1 MEEKHK
7 VTSAEASALL
17 RQQLGVWPLV
27 AKFQGIGSGAF
38 EAVRVEWID
47 G

>member
-7 VTSAEASALL
+7 VTSAEASELL

-27 AKFQGIGSGAF
+27 AQNFKAL
-38 EAVRVEWID
+38 EAVHLKTAKA
-47 G
+47 